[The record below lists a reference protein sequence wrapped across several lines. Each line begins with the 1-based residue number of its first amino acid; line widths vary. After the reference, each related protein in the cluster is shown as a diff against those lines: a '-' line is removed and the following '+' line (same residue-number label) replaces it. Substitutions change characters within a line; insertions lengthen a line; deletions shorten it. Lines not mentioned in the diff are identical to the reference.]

1 MTLKPPSA
9 PSTIRALVIEDD
21 EDSGF
26 ALAQFLTAQG
36 LVALCTTTKAGALQ
50 AIATARFDLA
60 LLDVQLPDGNGT
72 DLLPQL
78 LEQQTDVVMV
88 SGLTCMDD
96 AIAALRHGALDF
108 LQKPVDMGR
117 LTAILTNLRGRIA
130 LRSEVRELRNH
141 LRGLG
146 HFGNI
151 VGASQP
157 MQRVYE
163 CIERVAPTNET
174 VMIIG
179 PSGTGKEVTAST
191 IQRLSRRRDQP
202 FITVNC
208 GAISATLIESELF
221 GHEKGAFTGA
231 DRRRKGLFEQAD
243 GGTLFLDEV
252 TEMPIDL
259 QVRLLRVLETGRI
272 TRVGGQEEIKVDV
285 RVVAATNRN
294 PEEAV
299 AAGKLRH
306 DLLYRL
312 LVFPI
317 HLPLLKERKGDIA
330 LLAQHFLD
338 ELRREYEQ
346 ERHLSAAA
354 IRHLEA
360 HDWPGNVRELYNALR
375 RAYIMSTDEISAS
388 DLLLQGAPPA
398 KSTIEPD
405 PSTHTAASPHE
416 RPSRSAAPLSIGD
429 NLPVHAGMPIAAA
442 ERLLIEATLAKV
454 GGNKKDAA
462 QALGISLKTLY
473 TRLQVYS
480 ATNEA

>member
-1 MTLKPPSA
+1 MNPK
-9 PSTIRALVIEDD
+9 STSTASPIRALVIEDD
-21 EDSGF
+21 EDSGL
-26 ALAQFLTAQG
+26 ALVQFLQTQG
-36 LVALCTTTKAGALQ
+36 LVAITTATKAGALE
-50 AIATARFDLA
+50 AIAASRFDLA

-78 LEQQTDVVMV
+78 MEQQTDVVMV
-88 SGLTCMDD
+88 SGLSCMDD
-96 AIAALRHGALDF
+96 AIGALRQGALDF
-108 LQKPVDMGR
+108 LQKPIDMGR
-117 LTAILTNLRGRIA
+117 LTAILTNLRGRMA
-130 LRSEVRELRNH
+130 LRSEVRELREH

-146 HFGNI
+146 HFGGI
-151 VGASQP
+151 VGASEP

-179 PSGTGKEVTAST
+179 PSGTGKEVAAST

-208 GAISATLIESELF
+208 GAISPTLIESELF
-221 GHEKGAFTGA
+221 GHEKGSFTGA

-243 GGTLFLDEV
+243 GGTLFLDEI
-252 TEMPIDL
+252 TEMPVEL

-272 TRVGGQEEIKVDV
+272 TRVGGQDEIKVDV
-285 RVVAATNRN
+285 RVIAATNRN

-317 HLPLLKERKGDIA
+317 HLPALKDRRGDIA

-338 ELRREYEQ
+338 ELRKEYEQ
-346 ERHLSAAA
+346 ERHLSAGA
-354 IRHLEA
+354 IRRLEA
-360 HDWPGNVRELYNALR
+360 HNWPGNVRELYNTLR
-375 RAYIMSTDEISAS
+375 RAYIMSTDEIAAS
-388 DLLLQGAPPA
+388 DLLLQGSTTGDAAAVTDPIAPVISLPKARTNSPA
-398 KSTIEPD
+398 S
-405 PSTHTAASPHE
+405 
-416 RPSRSAAPLSIGD
+416 SAAPGGT
-429 NLPVHAGMPIAAA
+429 LPIHAGMTIAAA
-442 ERLLIEATLAKV
+442 ERLLIESTLAQA

-480 ATNEA
+480 ATGDA